1 MTKFNK
7 FAHLRKQAEEA
18 LLQLDKLPELSAE
31 QAQNALHEL
40 QVHQIELETQN
51 EELHQAQQQLAESR
65 DRYADLYDLAP
76 VGYFTV
82 SEEGLIREVNL
93 TGVALLGLEKSYL
106 IGRPLSR
113 FIAKDDADIFYLHCK
128 QVFESETQQICEVRM
143 VKKDGRLFY
152 AQLESLVR
160 PDDDGRRQ
168 LRSIITDISQRKQAE
183 AEREQLIAK
192 LQAALDKVKLLSGL
206 LPICAHCKKI
216 RDDDGYWH
224 DVAAYIRN
232 HSEAE
237 FSHGICSDCVKEFY
251 PEIDLEI

>member
-1 MTKFNK
+1 MTKSNK

-18 LLQLDKLPELSAE
+18 LRQLDKLPQLSAE

-40 QVHQIELETQN
+40 RVHQIELETQN
-51 EELHQAQQQLAESR
+51 EDLRQAQQQLAESR

-93 TGVALLGLEKSYL
+93 TGVTLLGLERRYL

-113 FIAKDDADIFYLHCK
+113 FVAKDDEDIFQLHRK
-128 QVFESETQQICEVRM
+128 QAFESETQQICEVRM
-143 VKKDGRLFY
+143 IKKDGRPFY
-152 AQLESLVR
+152 AQLESLVG
-160 PDDDGRRQ
+160 PDADGRRQ
-168 LRSIITDISQRKQAE
+168 LRIIMTDVSQRKHVE
-183 AEREQLIAK
+183 AEREQLIVE

-206 LPICAHCKKI
+206 VPICANCKKI
-216 RDDDGYWH
+216 RDSEDYWH
-224 DVAAYIRN
+224 DVAVYIRD

-237 FSHGICSDCVKEFY
+237 FSHGICPDCVKELYPEFY
-251 PEIDLEI
+251 PEL